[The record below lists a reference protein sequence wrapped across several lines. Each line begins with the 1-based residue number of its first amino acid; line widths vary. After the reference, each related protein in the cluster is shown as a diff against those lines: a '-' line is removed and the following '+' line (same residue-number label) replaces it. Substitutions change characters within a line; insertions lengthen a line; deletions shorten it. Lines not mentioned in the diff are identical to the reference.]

1 MNPHV
6 TRWRTRLDNEE
17 AWYAHPSYEYDE
29 AVTSA
34 DLLLD
39 DGLVDRLEWFEMR
52 ELALAARDHYI
63 EDSAGD
69 LIRANRQFV
78 LLDPDGAEAGQMD
91 GFLLTLHNEYGRR
104 MVRRCREGL
113 YVIEPSLGYVIARIV
128 GDEMRFITGRR
139 LRIVHVSTRV
149 NGVVVSEMDQ

>member
-6 TRWRTRLDNEE
+6 TRWRARLDKEE

-34 DLLLD
+34 GLLLD
-39 DGLVDRLEWFEMR
+39 DGLVDGMEWLDMR
-52 ELALAARDHYI
+52 DLALAARDFYI
-63 EDSAGD
+63 EDSAED
-69 LIRANRQFV
+69 LIRANRQFA
-78 LLDPDGAEAGQMD
+78 LLGQDGAEAGQMD
-91 GFLLTLHNEYGRR
+91 GFLITLHNEYGRR
-104 MVRRCREGL
+104 MARRCREGF

-139 LRIVHVSTRV
+139 LRVVHVSTRV
-149 NGVVVSEMDQ
+149 NGVVVPA